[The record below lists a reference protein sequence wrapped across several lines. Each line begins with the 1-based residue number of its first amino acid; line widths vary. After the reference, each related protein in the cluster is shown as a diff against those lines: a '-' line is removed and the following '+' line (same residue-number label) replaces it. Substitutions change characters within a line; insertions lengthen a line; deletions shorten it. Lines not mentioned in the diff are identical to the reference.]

1 MPVVAVNVCFQGQSG
16 HGLRT
21 VLPTEGGRTMQQELL
36 DCGDFNSADDRLGAT
51 STDLVETTRPSM
63 SAPRYVSA
71 ANVVY
76 GAQVTTGDPAD

>member
-1 MPVVAVNVCFQGQSG
+1 
-16 HGLRT
+16 
-21 VLPTEGGRTMQQELL
+21 MQQELL

-51 STDLVETTRPSM
+51 STDLVETTRLSM